1 MTTEPSDSWLEER
14 LFDRRIVLCRGILDD
29 ALAGRVSAQLMA
41 LDALGDGAIALQL
54 DSQGASLEAAWT
66 LLDVIDLLGVPVN
79 IVCAGRV
86 EGSAVGVL
94 SAGTKRTALAHTRF
108 RLTDPELE
116 ISGRTSEL
124 GALLDH
130 HNRASRPVARA
141 GRLVHRPS
149 RLRSC
154 SRLPRRALARR
165 GRGAALPARRRHR
178 RGRAAHPID
187 RQHSP
192 ALGPRQEA
200 RHQRAARLQTEAEA
214 PVRTLPS
221 EP

>member
-14 LFDRRIVLCRGILDD
+14 LFDHRIVLCRGILDD

-94 SAGTKRTALAHTRF
+94 SAGTKRTALPHTRF

-130 HNRASRPVARA
+130 HTGRLDRLHERVALSTGRPVSEVAADFRA
-141 GRLVHRPS
+141 GRALDAAEALRYRLVDDIAGDELPI
-149 RLRSC
+149 RSIG
-154 SRLPRRALARR
+154 ST
-165 GRGAALPARRRHR
+165 RRHSVHGKR
-178 RGRAAHPID
+178 PDI
-187 RQHSP
+187 
-192 ALGPRQEA
+192 
-200 RHQRAARLQTEAEA
+200 
-214 PVRTLPS
+214 S
-221 EP
+221 EPLGFRPRPKHP